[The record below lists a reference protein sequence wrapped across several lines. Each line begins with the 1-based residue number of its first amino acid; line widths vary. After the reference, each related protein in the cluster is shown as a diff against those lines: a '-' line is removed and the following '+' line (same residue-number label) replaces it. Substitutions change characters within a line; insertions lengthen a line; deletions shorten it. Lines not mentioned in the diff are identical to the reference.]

1 MQSISREELLKKLNM
16 HIKKSIQLQIE
27 EDSGIDINIVLKEF
41 LYCLEEDIIKFKDIL
56 NKNIIAF
63 NLNNVNFIGIDNE
76 KISCILNDQK
86 DTIIKISE
94 KRFE

>member
-1 MQSISREELLKKLNM
+1 MQSISREKLLKKLNM

-27 EDSGIDINIVLKEF
+27 EDSGININIVLKEF
-41 LYCLEEDIIKFKDIL
+41 SYCLEKDIIKFKDIF
-56 NKNIIAF
+56 NKNIISF